1 MQCNKVRHIVICD
14 TVLLTAFEIKTR
26 KLEQEGLLVDFASV
40 IVDLV
45 NNDILSK
52 ISMRYYSTLL
62 STIAYCRY
70 DFVMLSHLSPYYSVN
85 PAKYFCSYSLLPLT

>member
-1 MQCNKVRHIVICD
+1 MICD
-14 TVLLTAFEIKTR
+14 TVLLTALFEIKTR

-45 NNDILSK
+45 NNNILSK

-62 STIAYCRY
+62 LPIAG
-70 DFVMLSHLSPYYSVN
+70 MTL
-85 PAKYFCSYSLLPLT
+85 

>member
-1 MQCNKVRHIVICD
+1 MICD